1 MGFNSGFKG
10 LKQYFLGYW
19 GAFNRRV
26 FSTVESNELICI
38 PYVELDFI
46 AQVAWQLVSR
56 SVCPWGRISEEMR
69 ALLSGIQLCGRF
81 VELGHFV
88 CEFVVSERR
97 VGAEL

>member
-1 MGFNSGFKG
+1 MLST
-10 LKQYFLGYW
+10 LG
-19 GAFNRRV
+19 
-26 FSTVESNELICI
+26 SNELICI

-56 SVCPWGRISEEMR
+56 SARPWGRISEEVR

-88 CEFVVSERR
+88 CEFIVCERR